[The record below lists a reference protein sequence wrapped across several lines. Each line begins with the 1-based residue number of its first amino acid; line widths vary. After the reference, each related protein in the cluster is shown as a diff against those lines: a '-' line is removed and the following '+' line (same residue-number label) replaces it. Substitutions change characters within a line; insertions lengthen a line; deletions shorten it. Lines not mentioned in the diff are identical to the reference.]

1 MDTTFTRRPRTC
13 TIDNTSNGRCNNNTW
28 IALGTW
34 LNWPGGFTGAAQ
46 PADTIRITH
55 WPIDVRRNAAF
66 EGLVNVNGSTMV
78 SGVVRGNV
86 TLRVGGT
93 ASIID
98 HIVYES
104 DPNDPSKA
112 PCTDMLGLI
121 ATQDIL
127 VVDGAMTRLRR
138 YGTSSSRY
146 DLQLGGGPN
155 FLLHGFLLSSGGT
168 VGVQNPASTVQG
180 TSGIE
185 CRAPPDATA
194 GRRANGGCF
203 VHVGGAAMRTY
214 SEYSQGNGQNAGG
227 IIPFPVADR
236 CQTTG
241 RQPPGFPSIAS
252 FRVLRSLTVDASRA
266 NTEPKILALLRSLRG
281 ANLD

>member
-1 MDTTFTRRPRTC
+1 
-13 TIDNTSNGRCNNNTW
+13 
-28 IALGTW
+28 
-34 LNWPGGFTGAAQ
+34 
-46 PADTIRITH
+46 
-55 WPIDVRRNAAF
+55 
-66 EGLVNVNGSTMV
+66 MV

-93 ASIID
+93 ASLID
-98 HIVYES
+98 HLVYES

-138 YGTSSSRY
+138 YGGNSNGNRY
-146 DLQLGGGPN
+146 NLHLGGGPN

-168 VGVQNPASTVQG
+168 VGVQGAANTVGNQQ
-180 TSGIE
+180 IE
-185 CRAPPDATA
+185 CRAPPDAGA
-194 GRRANGGCF
+194 ARRANGGCF

-214 SEYSQGNGQNAGG
+214 SEYSQGNGQNLGG
-227 IIPFPVADR
+227 LIPFPVADR

-266 NTEPKILALLRSLRG
+266 NNEDKIRALLRSLRG
-281 ANLD
+281 TNLD